1 VAAGADAVT
10 DISNSSPVLRSEMT
24 GLSQPYSQK
33 GCAVKCHDPAIL
45 SSIKAALEKKYVTK
59 DYIPVYKTIL
69 QSFSPN
75 PTTCEYK
82 ALKDVSQRDLS
93 TRQFEE
99 SSDIETFVRA
109 TFNMNA
115 ANCSFTLNTLYEVVE
130 DELEYRP
137 DPRTGEDIPYMKGE
151 AIKLPAL
158 FEYDDSNP
166 SSRVN
171 AEAQQL

>member
-1 VAAGADAVT
+1 
-10 DISNSSPVLRSEMT
+10 MT

-33 GCAVKCHDPAIL
+33 GCAVKCRDPAIL